1 MPAPDHRFHYL
12 SERST
17 SKPLIEA
24 DDKQALIT
32 WAGFESDRMGKL
44 DIEVKQSIQLV
55 GNSVHFRYEIRNGSQ
70 ATIESYTY
78 PRLKGLRPPSG
89 EKEMRQVAWNYRG
102 MSSTDLWPTSEI
114 KSATTGMT
122 PPAQL
127 RPLGTDKQFCLI
139 LSDSR
144 GLYMATTIHIRNKR
158 FKSAFSCLPRGW
170 IRSTAAICD
179 PSGKVGD
186 SAIGID
192 PNYLCFVQPGAS
204 QQAETLVLQ
213 PSRAIGMLEPTST
226 KNGATPGTRL
236 RFLQSGCEMCIPGS
250 RFRSTR
256 PKIGCHFP
264 TRI

>member
-1 MPAPDHRFHYL
+1 M
-12 SERST
+12 T
-17 SKPLIEA
+17 SK
-24 DDKQALIT
+24 ALVT

-44 DIEVKQSIQLV
+44 DIEVKQSIQLI

-89 EKEMRQVAWNYRG
+89 EKQMRQVAWNYSG
-102 MSSTDLWPTSEI
+102 MSSTDLWPSFGNQVGYYGYDT
-114 KSATTGMT
+114 
-122 PPAQL
+122 PAQL

-144 GLYMATTIHIRNKR
+144 GLYIGYHDPHQKQEVQ
-158 FKSAFSCLPRGW
+158 
-170 IRSTAAICD
+170 ICFFLSPAWLDSFNGSDID

-204 QQAETLVLQ
+204 QQSEALVLQ
-213 PSRAIGMLEPTST
+213 PFADDWHV
-226 KNGATPGTRL
+226 GADIYQRMASHL
-236 RFLQSGCEMCIPGS
+236 VQASGFSSLGGRCALLAANSDQLGRRQVVVS
-250 RFRSTR
+250 L
-256 PKIGCHFP
+256 
-264 TRI
+264 